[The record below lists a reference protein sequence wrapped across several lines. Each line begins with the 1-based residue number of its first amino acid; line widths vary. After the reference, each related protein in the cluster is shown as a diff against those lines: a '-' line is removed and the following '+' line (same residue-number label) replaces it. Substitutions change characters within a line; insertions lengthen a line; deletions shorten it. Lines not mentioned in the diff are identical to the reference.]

1 LRLLEQDDA
10 QAMLDEREGRHE
22 SANPGASND
31 NRAGSSH

>member
-1 LRLLEQDDA
+1 
-10 QAMLDEREGRHE
+10 MLDEREGRHE